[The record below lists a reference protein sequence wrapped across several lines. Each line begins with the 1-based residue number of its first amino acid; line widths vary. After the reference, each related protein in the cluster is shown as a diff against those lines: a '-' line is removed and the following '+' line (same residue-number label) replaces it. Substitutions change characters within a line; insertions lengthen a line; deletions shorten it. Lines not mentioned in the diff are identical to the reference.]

1 MKVNLIFFFAIEYE
15 TKSFVHVLF
24 YPETIKNQEEDVSRS
39 LRIAWI
45 RPDPIGSDRKP
56 QI

>member
-1 MKVNLIFFFAIEYE
+1 MKVNLIFFAIDYE

-24 YPETIKNQEEDVSRS
+24 YPETLKLTQEEDVSRS